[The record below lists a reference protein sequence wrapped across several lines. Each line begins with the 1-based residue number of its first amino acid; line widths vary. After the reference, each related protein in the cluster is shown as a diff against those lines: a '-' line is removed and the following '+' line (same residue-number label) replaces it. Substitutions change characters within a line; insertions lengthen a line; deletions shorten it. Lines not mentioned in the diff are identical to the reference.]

1 MTPITDFETF
11 SPEIYLLS
19 RNVAS
24 PLSDL
29 RSPAANLKARFSKSP
44 PAPPHKIQSDLK
56 SNERFSKSLSFLREP
71 TLRYCKALV
80 VLFVHLGHTK
90 ALQKI
95 RVVFLTQHYAD
106 WSLFTLPFQDFVKFS
121 YVSLMVLVS
130 NPVMKS

>member
-80 VLFVHLGHTK
+80 VLFRTLRASRIPDQFSVSANHSLFSGNQPFRYEKGFFVHLGHCDCYYYY
-90 ALQKI
+90 
-95 RVVFLTQHYAD
+95 FE
-106 WSLFTLPFQDFVKFS
+106 S
-121 YVSLMVLVS
+121 
-130 NPVMKS
+130 

>member
-80 VLFVHLGHTK
+80 VLFVHLGHEVTLRTS
-90 ALQKI
+90 ALVGH
-95 RVVFLTQHYAD
+95 RTTSPSRTLT
-106 WSLFTLPFQDFVKFS
+106 SFS
-121 YVSLMVLVS
+121 SRDAFNDS
-130 NPVMKS
+130 PS